1 MPDITSHLDLQF
13 LKHAGKGFV
22 TEAEL
27 SGRLRL
33 HHVSCHDIDT
43 IDSNL
48 TQLKFFETRPEAV
61 QWLKDKNKVW
71 FTCETCGA

>member
-1 MPDITSHLDLQF
+1 MPDITSQLDLHF

-27 SGRLRL
+27 NGRLKL
-33 HHVSCHDIDT
+33 HRVNCHDIDT

-48 TQLKFFETRPEAV
+48 ARLKFFETRPEAM
-61 QWLKDKNKVW
+61 QWLKDKNKDW
-71 FTCETCGA
+71 FTCKTCAT